1 MSGKCYSIQKTASLF
16 TYVYVGHKVLP
27 CRFKTSLRD
36 YTFCHVALYVDL
48 PKDFSSYKLILQLA
62 TSICGPAIFISCLY
76 TLALLKSSIVPTC
89 GYFLTGDKVDIKLE
103 VYVGKRT
110 AGSLTSGKTRL
121 NDILILHL
129 RGGRD
134 IFVTVR

>member
-1 MSGKCYSIQKTASLF
+1 MN
-16 TYVYVGHKVLP
+16 P
-27 CRFKTSLRD
+27 
-36 YTFCHVALYVDL
+36 
-48 PKDFSSYKLILQLA
+48 
-62 TSICGPAIFISCLY
+62 
-76 TLALLKSSIVPTC
+76 
-89 GYFLTGDKVDIKLE
+89 GDKVDIKLE